1 MQPGLYVGRLRH
13 RRFRPRPHS
22 FAYNLFMVLV
32 DVDHVHD
39 QMRRSRLTSVNRF
52 NCASFDD
59 RDHLGDPARPLRERV
74 AADAARH
81 GLEMPDG
88 PLYLLTHLRYLG
100 YNFNPISF
108 YYCCDRAGDVQMV
121 MGEVHSTFGELCTY
135 WLTGADAGRHPRTFR
150 RRVAKTMHV
159 SPFMPMSLDYEFIV
173 TTPGSSLVAHMNTVD
188 RREGTAAPNFD
199 ATLTLERR
207 EWTPRAIRSQL
218 FRVPM
223 MTAKVIGAIHWEAVR
238 LWARG
243 LRVYPHPRDEAGRR
257 DTQGEA
263 RV

>member
-22 FAYNLFMVLV
+22 FAYSLFMVLV
-32 DVDHVHD
+32 DVDDVHG

-52 NCASFDD
+52 NWASFDD

-108 YYCCDRAGDVQMV
+108 YYCCDRAGDVRMI

-135 WLTGADAGRHPRTFR
+135 WLTEADAVRQPRTFR

-173 TTPGSSLVAHMNTVD
+173 TTPGPTLVAHMNTVD
-188 RREGTAAPNFD
+188 RTEGTAAPNFD

-207 EWTPRAIRSQL
+207 EWTPRAIRAQL

-223 MTAKVIGAIHWEAVR
+223 MTAKVIGAIHWEALR

-243 LRVYPHPRDEAGRR
+243 LRVYPHPRDEGGRR
-257 DTQGEA
+257 DPQGEA
-263 RV
+263 RA